1 MEHFSKTGS
10 TFSTKRFDRNG
21 EQRIHF
27 ASAMTLLGK
36 NDGANAA
43 DGSSYLDIVSLIRK
57 HGAMPQKDLRELWKR
72 IVFNMAVSNTDD
84 HLRNH
89 GFILTGEGWHLSPLY
104 DVNPNA
110 DGDVL
115 SLNVDEYSNL
125 IDFELVLSVAP
136 LFGLT
141 KKQANEQLKEIKS
154 VIENNWRA
162 LAKKYGLSR
171 GEIEGMAP
179 AFDMDFK

>member
-1 MEHFSKTGS
+1 ME
-10 TFSTKRFDRNG
+10 
-21 EQRIHF
+21 
-27 ASAMTLLGK
+27 
-36 NDGANAA
+36 
-43 DGSSYLDIVSLIRK
+43 SL
-57 HGAMPQKDLRELWKR
+57 Q
-72 IVFNMAVSNTDD
+72 
-84 HLRNH
+84 
-89 GFILTGEGWHLSPLY
+89 ILVRT
-104 DVNPNA
+104 

-136 LFGLT
+136 IFGLT

-154 VIENNWRA
+154 VIENNWRE

-179 AFDMDFK
+179 AFDMEFK